1 MTNNIYPHDA
11 IFHQALF
18 WLKNPGS
25 DADRASLI
33 AGLRTLSAIPQIKAL
48 SIAVPASTES
58 RDVVDAS
65 FDVHE
70 MMVFDGL
77 DDQKT
82 YQDHPVHQAFISTHE
97 HLWDRV
103 VVYDSL
109 GV

>member
-1 MTNNIYPHDA
+1 MTSSIYA
-11 IFHQALF
+11 TGSIFHQALF

-25 DADRASLI
+25 DADRTALI
-33 AGLRTLSAIPQIKAL
+33 AGLRTLSGIPQIKAL
-48 SIAVPASTES
+48 SIGVPAATEW

-70 MMVFDGL
+70 MMVFDSL
-77 DDQKT
+77 EDQKT
-82 YQDHPVHQAFISTHE
+82 YQDHPVHQAFIATCG

-103 VVYDSL
+103 VVYDTL